1 MLQKIVLMSLTI
13 ALIMLGYSFYHA
25 REVNGDLMLRIEHL
39 ESILKNQITECK
51 QLNEGLYLSSSKDKY
66 GKLPRD
72 VLDEYLRA
80 IRQRDYKLMY
90 QLTQVPDDI
99 SYEQFIQ
106 EMKRDNSI
114 VEHYTIE
121 DFLLHSKDRA
131 TVFLSYKI
139 RIDNKVI
146 SFDWEPW
153 SCIKENGIW
162 KIRWLPRQ

>member
-1 MLQKIVLMSLTI
+1 MLQKILLTLLTI
-13 ALIMLGYSFYHA
+13 AFIILGYSFHNL
-25 REVNGDLMLRIEHL
+25 REINGNLMLRMEQL
-39 ESILKNQITECK
+39 ESILKNQVAECK

-66 GKLPRD
+66 GKTPVD
-72 VLDEYLRA
+72 VLDEYLQA
-80 IRQRDYKLMY
+80 ERQRDYWLMY

-99 SYEQFIQ
+99 SYEQFIH
-106 EMKRDNSI
+106 EMKRDNSF
-114 VEHYTIE
+114 VEHYDIE
-121 DFLLHSKDRA
+121 DFLLYSKDRA

-139 RIDNKVI
+139 RIDNKVT